1 MKSAPTSSVEEEKQR
16 DNVQKKMKTNVN
28 KNVVVRERDFKSET
42 THSDI
47 VTGIITVDDSEFI
60 TSSMDHTL
68 KLWDKFT

>member
-47 VTGIITVDDSEFI
+47 VTGIVTVDDSEFI
-60 TSSMDHTL
+60 TSSMDHTI

>member
-47 VTGIITVDDSEFI
+47 VTGIVTVDDSEFI

>member
-42 THSDI
+42 THSDL
-47 VTGIITVDDSEFI
+47 VTGIVTVDDSEFI